1 VRVDY
6 LRLPAS
12 KRFPRRAKISATY
25 QRFAISYFRG
35 LVRVAGPYDGFTILT
50 GELLRK
56 RVARG
61 ARFRI
66 ASRNEIE
73 SLNRLGAQ

>member
-12 KRFPRRAKISATY
+12 ERFPGRAKISATY
-25 QRFAISYFRG
+25 QRFAIPHFRG
-35 LVRVAGPYDGFTILT
+35 LVRVAGPCNGFTILT

-66 ASRNEIE
+66 ESLNEIK